1 MRAKEREQERTG
13 GEKRAIE
20 TERRADG
27 GKRAKGR
34 EGRADGGWKK
44 IEKMTGT
51 EKVPNF
57 LEDDF
62 VLFVN
67 QDLKRWYFDSTTT

>member
-1 MRAKEREQERTG
+1 MG
-13 GEKRAIE
+13 GE
-20 TERRADG
+20 
-27 GKRAKGR
+27 RAKGR

-44 IEKMTGT
+44 IEKMTGI

-67 QDLKRWYFDSTTT
+67 